1 MQGGQ
6 PIKLDVG
13 QVLKDKL
20 GARSKYIPRLLVRAV
35 EKIIHQKDLNEL
47 LANNFPSRGAKFCE
61 GVLADLDVQLRS
73 VNEEN
78 LPADPRIVLVSN
90 HPLGGLD
97 GVTMIA
103 WLSRHYGRTARFVV
117 NDILMAV
124 EPLRECFLPVNTHG
138 AQNRESSR
146 KLVEAMESDDPI
158 VIYPAGLVS
167 RLGDDGRVADTP
179 WRKMFVHKA
188 IEYKRTVV
196 PVFFHAN
203 NSKFFYRMAR
213 LRKRM
218 GLKFNYEMVLL
229 PREIFRARKASFT
242 LTVGKPIAW
251 DELARMDADGMAA
264 ARIQSLVYSLSK
276 ENKSDE

>member
-20 GARSKYIPRLLVRAV
+20 GARSKYIPRFVVRGM
-35 EKIIHQKDLNEL
+35 EKIIHQNELNEL
-47 LANNFPSRGAKFCE
+47 LANNFPARGASFCE
-61 GVLADLDVQLRS
+61 GVLDDLHVQLNIIGR
-73 VNEEN
+73 EN
-78 LPADPRIVLVSN
+78 LPDDSRIILVSN

-124 EPLRECFLPVNTHG
+124 EPLKECFLPVNTHG
-138 AQNRESSR
+138 AQNRDSSR
-146 KLVEAMESDDPI
+146 RLVEAMESDDPV

-179 WRKMFVHKA
+179 WRKMFVQKA
-188 IEYKRTVV
+188 IEFRRTVV
-196 PVFFHAN
+196 PVYFSAR
-203 NSKFFYRMAR
+203 NSKLFYRLAR
-213 LRKRM
+213 FRKRI

-229 PREIFRARKASFT
+229 PREIFRARNASFT
-242 LTVGKPIAW
+242 LTVGKPLSW
-251 DELARMDADGMAA
+251 EELRQMDNHGAA
-264 ARIQSLVYSLSK
+264 ASRIQSLVYSLSN